1 MITLTAKIN
10 LFDADENAAIEEVQS
25 TVNNNNISS
34 GFEKIINS
42 VVKTKNPFIIGY
54 SKIGDGSTLQS
65 KLDYFMGGVLSD
77 NTGTFSSPQVF
88 FITTTY
94 ELSSL
99 TVAFD
104 STYGGHPLHVLLDGV
119 SHYVTSAEYTF
130 GGIQSLG
137 QHKLEILDWNK
148 PNSPVV
154 ISGIYTNITI
164 EIDRWNL
171 LSMNIDLPSKAD
183 NSMPSFGIISSQASV
198 SFNDLDGKVENYAEQ
213 GLLVGG
219 LVCETK
225 IINTLKKA
233 EQTIGVFETS
243 EWSYDASNRSV
254 SVSMKDGLEGWQE
267 IHVDGISFNPN
278 ETPVWTGK
286 DVYEYLY
293 EQTPAKYKML
303 DFAYLDEDT
312 KYILQNTIIPLK
324 FLSSGSL
331 WSQWQKLCTVCMSY
345 IYKKPNGQTT
355 FSYRQGA

>member
-42 VVKTKNPFIIGY
+42 VVNTKNPFIIGY
-54 SKIGDGSTLQS
+54 SKIGDGSTLQT
-65 KLDYFMGGVLSD
+65 KLDYFMGGVLGD
-77 NTGTFSSPQVF
+77 DTGTFSSPQVF

-99 TVAFD
+99 SVAFD

-119 SHYVTSAEYTF
+119 SHYVNSAEYTF
-130 GGIQSLG
+130 GGIKSKG
-137 QHKLEILDWNK
+137 QHTLQILDWNK
-148 PNSPVV
+148 PNRPVV

-164 EIDRWNL
+164 EIDRRNL

-198 SFNDLDGKVENYAEQ
+198 SFNDVDGKVENYADQ

-243 EWSYDASNRSV
+243 EWNYDAINRSV
-254 SVSMKDGLEGWQE
+254 SVSMKDGLEEWQD
-267 IHVDGISFNPN
+267 IHVEGISYNPS
-278 ETPVWTGK
+278 EMKAWTGY

-303 DFAYLDEDT
+303 SVGSLNNQT
-312 KYILQNTIIPLK
+312 LNILQNTIIPFK

-331 WSQWQKLCTVCMSY
+331 WSQWQKLCTVCMAY
-345 IYKKPNGQTT
+345 IYKKADGQTT